1 MGKKNEKG
9 CKIKPIVNKISA
21 TICLFLLSFPDIM
34 AITNT
39 FQSTAL
45 LQFLKAF
52 CILSGRFLCC
62 NSGDKGREKCQ
73 ENQIPINLWADVL
86 A

>member
-62 NSGDKGREKCQ
+62 NSGTKEERNVKRTKFQLTCG
-73 ENQIPINLWADVL
+73 LTS
-86 A
+86 